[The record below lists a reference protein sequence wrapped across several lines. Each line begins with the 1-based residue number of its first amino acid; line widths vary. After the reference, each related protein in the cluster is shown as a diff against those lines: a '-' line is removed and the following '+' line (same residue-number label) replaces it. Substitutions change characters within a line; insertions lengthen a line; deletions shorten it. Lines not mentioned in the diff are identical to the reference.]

1 MFTNQNIAHRML
13 LEIYFNSLMAQTWNM
28 TIIMDVTKIFT
39 IVILLF
45 LQVLAVFS
53 EVGVNHVLYFLL
65 FGESLLNGEWKVFK
79 IK

>member
-13 LEIYFNSLMAQTWNM
+13 LEIYFNSLTAQTWNM
-28 TIIMDVTKIFT
+28 IIIMDVTKIFT